1 MKNGSEKT
9 FFCINTLFVALFVFG
24 SVTAFTQSVRQNS
37 TTAQL
42 KGLASNYE
50 RAELYDKAASVY
62 RLLCV
67 QNPTDVPSYLAAKRC
82 YLKIK
87 EFDKLAQLIHELQ
100 SQRRDIRYE
109 IDLSEIDYLRG
120 DFKKAK
126 EHWDQILTDNP
137 RDHSA
142 YALLGAVLSE
152 NRLFD
157 DAIKVYQQGRKNL
170 KDDYLFIF
178 ELAGV
183 YQALADYANTVR
195 EYLHYL
201 EKNPN
206 QGAYIDARFANLEL
220 DEEATKEIARVLKN
234 ALKEKS
240 KIDQEILQ
248 LLGNLNTRNRQYDE
262 AFRYY
267 QQLADTTE
275 TRGDKNA
282 TVKAKVVLDFGE
294 TARRDGAYDYAK
306 KAFEFVIEKFPTSPS
321 AVRAQYGLAT
331 LFESQAQYA
340 LAVNAYQ
347 NFIDGH
353 PNTTEALRAMLQVGD
368 ILFERLA
375 NIPEAKKTYNDIL
388 RRFPGS
394 AYRLP
399 VLYRLAE
406 CELAAERLEGA
417 ERIYQRILAEA
428 SGDIKNAR
436 MAKYNLALVEF
447 YRGQPS
453 RANNVLADLV
463 GNPHIRAVEP
473 DENEN
478 DALDL
483 FYLIRDKQSDSTGLA
498 VLGRARFLFRVKDLV
513 KSRQAIQ
520 DFLETE
526 PRTLLAEE
534 LSVLLI
540 DVYRG
545 EKNYDGA
552 LSQCQEL
559 LKNDEGLYRDWAMMT
574 RAEIFQFDLK
584 EYAQAQQ
591 SYESLLEDFPNSIYI
606 EDARRRT
613 RSLEKLN

>member
-67 QNPTDVPSYLAAKRC
+67 QNPTDIPSYLAAKRC

-220 DEEATKEIARVLKN
+220 DEEATKEIARVLKD

-347 NFIDGH
+347 NFVDGH

-394 AYRLP
+394 AYRLS

-436 MAKYNLALVEF
+436 
-447 YRGQPS
+447 
-453 RANNVLADLV
+453 
-463 GNPHIRAVEP
+463 
-473 DENEN
+473 
-478 DALDL
+478 
-483 FYLIRDKQSDSTGLA
+483 
-498 VLGRARFLFRVKDLV
+498 
-513 KSRQAIQ
+513 
-520 DFLETE
+520 
-526 PRTLLAEE
+526 
-534 LSVLLI
+534 
-540 DVYRG
+540 
-545 EKNYDGA
+545 
-552 LSQCQEL
+552 
-559 LKNDEGLYRDWAMMT
+559 
-574 RAEIFQFDLK
+574 K
-584 EYAQAQQ
+584 EYESGQAA
-591 SYESLLEDFPNSIYI
+591 DFSKFIKIKN
-606 EDARRRT
+606 
-613 RSLEKLN
+613 